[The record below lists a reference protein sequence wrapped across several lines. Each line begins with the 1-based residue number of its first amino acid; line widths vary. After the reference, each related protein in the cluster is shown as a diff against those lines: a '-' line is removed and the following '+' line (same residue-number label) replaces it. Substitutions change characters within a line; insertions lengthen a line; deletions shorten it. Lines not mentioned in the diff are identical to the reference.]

1 MWILAAVLLIA
12 GVGVFILWPYLR
24 PRPSSADPVTDI
36 DPRLTEL
43 YDQRD
48 FLYAAVRDARLDLE
62 TGKLS
67 QEDFEQHEAGLKQQ
81 AAVILRSIDE
91 VEQSLSSPQ
100 MDAEV
105 EAEISAV
112 RQTAVRPLVSA
123 DDDAVE
129 AAIAV
134 ARRRNGGSAAA
145 PVAAT
150 AALRVDRFCGHCGGP
165 LKAGDRFCGRCG
177 QASRP
182 G

>member
-1 MWILAAVLLIA
+1 MWILAALLLII

-24 PRPSSADPVTDI
+24 PQRSFADPVVDI

-48 FLYAAVRDARLDLE
+48 FLYGAVRDARLDLE

-67 QEDFEQHEAGLKQQ
+67 QEDYDRHEANLKQQ
-81 AAVILRSIDE
+81 AAVVLRSIDE

-100 MDAEV
+100 LDAEM
-105 EAEISAV
+105 EAEISAL
-112 RQTAVRPLVSA
+112 RQSPDRVVAVA

-134 ARRRNGGSAAA
+134 ARRRNGGNGAAS
-145 PVAAT
+145 VAT
-150 AALRVDRFCGHCGGP
+150 ATTVRVDRFCGHCGGP
-165 LKAGDRFCGRCG
+165 LKTGDRFCGRCG
-177 QASRP
+177 QATRA

>member
-150 AALRVDRFCGHCGGP
+150 AALRVDRFCGH
-165 LKAGDRFCGRCG
+165 RG
-177 QASRP
+177 QASRA

>member
-1 MWILAAVLLIA
+1 
-12 GVGVFILWPYLR
+12 
-24 PRPSSADPVTDI
+24 
-36 DPRLTEL
+36 
-43 YDQRD
+43 
-48 FLYAAVRDARLDLE
+48 
-62 TGKLS
+62 
-67 QEDFEQHEAGLKQQ
+67 
-81 AAVILRSIDE
+81 VILRSIDE

-177 QASRP
+177 QASRA

>member
-1 MWILAAVLLIA
+1 MWILAALLLIV

-24 PRPSSADPVTDI
+24 PQPSFADPVVDI

-48 FLYAAVRDARLDLE
+48 FLYGAVRDARLDLE

-67 QEDFEQHEAGLKQQ
+67 QEDYDQHEAGLKQQ
-81 AAVILRSIDE
+81 AAVVLRSIDE

-100 MDAEV
+100 MDAAM
-105 EAEISAV
+105 EAEIIAV
-112 RQTAVRPLVSA
+112 RRAPDRALVGG

-134 ARRRNGGSAAA
+134 ARRRNGGNGAA
-145 PVAAT
+145 PAAVR
-150 AALRVDRFCGHCGGP
+150 ADRFCGHCGGP
-165 LKAGDRFCGRCG
+165 LKTGDRFCGRCG
-177 QASRP
+177 QALRV